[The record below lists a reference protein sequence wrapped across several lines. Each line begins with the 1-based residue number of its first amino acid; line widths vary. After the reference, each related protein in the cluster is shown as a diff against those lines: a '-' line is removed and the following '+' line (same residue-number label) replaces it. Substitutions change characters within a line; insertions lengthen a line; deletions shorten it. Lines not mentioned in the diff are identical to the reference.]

1 MDDLQELTV
10 LNDRFIAACR
20 AGSWNDLSQILS
32 SRFRYVDG
40 VTGSCWE
47 MDRYIE
53 DLSSH
58 PNPELSIDQVVVHLA
73 GDTAGVSARTS
84 NGTGSHHRYLDIYA
98 RESGEWKCVQ
108 ACVWPAES
116 DLVLGAPA

>member
-1 MDDLQELTV
+1 MDDAAQLTQ

-20 AGSWNDLSQILS
+20 AGSWDDLEPILS

-40 VTGSCWE
+40 VTGSRWE
-47 MDRYIE
+47 MDRYRD
-53 DLSSH
+53 DLCAH

-84 NGTGSHHRYLDIYA
+84 NGTGRHHRYLDVYA

-116 DLVLGAPA
+116 DLVLS